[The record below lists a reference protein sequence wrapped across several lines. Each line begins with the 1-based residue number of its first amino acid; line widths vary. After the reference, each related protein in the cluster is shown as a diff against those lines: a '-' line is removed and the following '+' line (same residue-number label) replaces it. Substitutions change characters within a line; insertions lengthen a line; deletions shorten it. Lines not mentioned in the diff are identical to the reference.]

1 MDLHEKAYAN
11 GKAETESD
19 DESSLHK
26 IASKL
31 SPDKI
36 AEFARD
42 LPEIVQR
49 EVKENPYRTLGIAAG
64 VGFGVGA
71 IVGSKLLRTMLLA
84 TGGILASEMARGRIK
99 SLIDELLADA
109 AVAGEVN
116 HESNGEKKREG
127 L

>member
-1 MDLHEKAYAN
+1 MDLQESAYAN

-19 DESSLHK
+19 EEESSLLK
-26 IASKL
+26 FASKL
-31 SPDKI
+31 TPDKI

-42 LPEIVQR
+42 LPEIVER

-99 SLIDELLADA
+99 RLIDDLVD
-109 AVAGEVN
+109 EVN

-127 L
+127 F

>member
-1 MDLHEKAYAN
+1 MDLQEHAYAN

-19 DESSLHK
+19 EESSLHK
-26 IASKL
+26 IVSKL
-31 SPDKI
+31 SPEKI
-36 AEFARD
+36 SEFARD
-42 LPEIVQR
+42 LPAIVER

-99 SLIDELLADA
+99 RLIDELVEAAD
-109 AVAGEVN
+109 EVN

-127 L
+127 I